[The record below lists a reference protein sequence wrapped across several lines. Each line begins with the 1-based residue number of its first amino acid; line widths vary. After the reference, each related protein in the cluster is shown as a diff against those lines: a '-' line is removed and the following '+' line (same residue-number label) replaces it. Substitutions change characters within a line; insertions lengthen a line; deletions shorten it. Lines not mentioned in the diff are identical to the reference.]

1 MARAGGA
8 GLVVRSSDDDHAHRH
23 APVGHGHLLRG
34 ATRKRARKSNHGVAP
49 RHDTAATI
57 TPATITPAE
66 VLSSA
71 QERLSPMQY

>member
-1 MARAGGA
+1 
-8 GLVVRSSDDDHAHRH
+8 VRSSDDDHAHRH

-57 TPATITPAE
+57 TPAE